1 MGRIAAIIPAAG
13 LGTRM
18 GAETPKQFL
27 ELDGMPLI
35 IFTLK
40 RLAACPAITD
50 FSVATR
56 ADDVVALQDKVARAG
71 LGRPA
76 RVVHGGDTRQQSVA
90 NALAQVDPSTEIVLV
105 HDAVRPFVTRE
116 QIERVIA
123 AARARGAAILGIPA
137 IDTVKEV
144 KRASL
149 PADVALISATIPRE
163 RIVLAQT
170 PQAFS
175 YALLRDAFL
184 KAQEDDVSASDEAA
198 AVERFGHEVFVVLG
212 SERNLKITR
221 PSDMDLAR
229 FYLEQERLT
238 VKGVTFVPN
247 QQPRMGMSITART
260 ILFWLLMVALAVVL
274 WQMASKDR
282 SGAPAGS
289 SSTISYSDFMDQV
302 DKSNVRSVKILESSS
317 TAEVEGQLREPP
329 QNFRVTVPK
338 EVIPTLTDRLRKQG
352 ASIDVS
358 TAKGADSRSTIINLL
373 LIIVVV
379 ALWIFSMSRRRG
391 GPKRNPPASPA
402 TPTVP
407 TNRPLG

>member
-1 MGRIAAIIPAAG
+1 
-13 LGTRM
+13 M
-18 GAETPKQFL
+18 GADTPKQFL

-50 FSVATR
+50 FLIATR
-56 ADDVVALQDKVARAG
+56 TEDVVSLQDKVARAG

-116 QIERVIA
+116 QIERVISE
-123 AARARGAAILGIPA
+123 ARARGAAILGIPA

-149 PADVALISATIPRE
+149 PEDVALISATIPRE

-175 YALLRDAFL
+175 YALLRDAFR

-198 AVERFGHEVFVVLG
+198 VVERFGHEVFVVLG

-229 FYLEQERLT
+229 FYLEQERQT
-238 VKGVTFVPN
+238 VKV
-247 QQPRMGMSITART
+247 
-260 ILFWLLMVALAVVL
+260 
-274 WQMASKDR
+274 
-282 SGAPAGS
+282 
-289 SSTISYSDFMDQV
+289 
-302 DKSNVRSVKILESSS
+302 
-317 TAEVEGQLREPP
+317 
-329 QNFRVTVPK
+329 
-338 EVIPTLTDRLRKQG
+338 
-352 ASIDVS
+352 
-358 TAKGADSRSTIINLL
+358 
-373 LIIVVV
+373 
-379 ALWIFSMSRRRG
+379 
-391 GPKRNPPASPA
+391 
-402 TPTVP
+402 
-407 TNRPLG
+407 